1 MSKKIIYYSL
11 AFLLIALILMKFVSS
26 VTVVEVP
33 KTEVAKEEE
42 KKGIFSFLK
51 NPIFWYAVVGFLLF
65 CIVMLI
71 VFFVVRWIV
80 KFIKQRND
88 IYWKMRTDRMQLA
101 KIHARYSARH
111 WFKVHKNTP
120 IRIAKKDENGRLYIS
135 KPIGFH
141 RGDYVT
147 HEGNLCISMNLDGN
161 KKFFFFPTRDLL
173 IIPNKEKVKITQRND
188 RGEKIREEEYT
199 LPHSKDIIQWNENEI
214 LLFIEGVSRVGIF
227 LIPVIKDKDGKILDL
242 ALPTYSSLK
251 EVIIGDFLYEQTKDF
266 VNLTRKAVEMNVDLR
281 AKTKLMDSNQNV
293 EVSQAGTQQ

>member
-1 MSKKIIYYSL
+1 MRDKKRFIIPL
-11 AFLLIALILMKFVSS
+11 TLILLIMLINLS
-26 VTVVEVP
+26 VAVTIVEVP
-33 KTEVAKEEE
+33 KEEAPAPEE
-42 KKGIFSFLK
+42 KHWYSFVSS
-51 NPIFWYAVVGFLLF
+51 PYFWFAIVGFIIF
-65 CIVMLI
+65 CLIMLG
-71 VFFVVRWIV
+71 VFFIVRWIV

-120 IRIAKKDENGRLYIS
+120 IRLAKKDENGRLYIS

-173 IIPNKEKVKITQRND
+173 IIPNKEKVKIVQRND
-188 RGEKIREEEYT
+188 RGEKVREEEYT
-199 LPHSKDIIQWNENEI
+199 LPHAKDIIQWNENEI

-227 LIPVIKDKDGKILDL
+227 LIPVMKDKDGKILDL
-242 ALPTYSSLK
+242 ALPIYSSLK
-251 EVIIGDFLYEQTKDF
+251 EVIIGDFLYEQTRDY